1 MRAEFILPEEFVDQI
16 ADKVIEKLKPLI
28 SGNGRYE
35 GEDTIFDVKGLCDY
49 LHVSDKWIYE
59 RTHLKEIPHLKVN
72 GLLRFR
78 KKDIDKWLNSFNVP
92 AINTPERILRA
103 VK

>member
-1 MRAEFILPEEFVDQI
+1 MKIELEQEDIRAI
-16 ADKVIEKLKPLI
+16 AQAVTEMLKPVL
-28 SGNGRYE
+28 SGNGKH
-35 GEDTIFDVKGLCDY
+35 GAEDNTIFDVKGLCNH

-78 KKDIDKWLNSFNVP
+78 KKDIEKWLNSFNVP
-92 AINTPERILRA
+92 AVSTPERILRA
-103 VK
+103 VR

>member
-1 MRAEFILPEEFVDQI
+1 MRTELESQD
-16 ADKVIEKLKPLI
+16 IEAITLRVVELLKPLL
-28 SGNGRYE
+28 SGNGRHE
-35 GEDTIFDVKGLCDY
+35 AEDIIFDVKGLCDH
-49 LHVSDKWIYE
+49 LHVSDKWVYE

-78 KKDIDKWLNSFNVP
+78 KKEIDKWLNSFNVP
-92 AINTPERILRA
+92 AVSTPERILRA

>member
-1 MRAEFILPEEFVDQI
+1 MKTEFEPQDIEAIAQRLKEILR
-16 ADKVIEKLKPLI
+16 PLLA
-28 SGNGRYE
+28 NNDRQ
-35 GEDTIFDVKGLCDY
+35 EDDPIFDVKGLCNY
-49 LHVSDKWIYE
+49 LHVSDKWVYE

-78 KKDIDKWLNSFNVP
+78 KRDIDKWLNSFNVP
-92 AINTPERILRA
+92 AANTPERILRA

>member
-1 MRAEFILPEEFVDQI
+1 MKTELEQADIEAI
-16 ADKVIEKLKPLI
+16 AQRVIELLKPLI
-28 SGNGRYE
+28 SGNGRQE
-35 GEDTIFDVKGLCDY
+35 TEDGILDVKGLCDY
-49 LHVSDKWIYE
+49 LHVSVKWIYE

-92 AINTPERILRA
+92 ALSTPERVLRA

>member
-1 MRAEFILPEEFVDQI
+1 MKSELEQVDIQAIARAVFEM
-16 ADKVIEKLKPLI
+16 LKPVI
-28 SGNGRYE
+28 TGNDRHE
-35 GEDTIFDVKGLCDY
+35 AENVIFDVKGLCDY

-78 KKDIDKWLNSFNVP
+78 KREIDKWLSSFNVP

>member
-1 MRAEFILPEEFVDQI
+1 MKAELEREDIQAI
-16 ADKVIEKLKPLI
+16 AQAVTEMLKPIL
-28 SGNGRYE
+28 SGNGKHKA
-35 GEDTIFDVKGLCDY
+35 EDTIFDMKGLCDY
-49 LHVSDKWIYE
+49 LHVSDKWVYE

-78 KKDIDKWLNSFNVP
+78 KKEIDKWLNSFNVP
-92 AINTPERILRA
+92 AASTPERILRA

>member
-1 MRAEFILPEEFVDQI
+1 MKAELEPQDIEAI
-16 ADKVIEKLKPLI
+16 ALRVAELLKPLL
-28 SGNGRYE
+28 SGNGRHE
-35 GEDTIFDVKGLCDY
+35 AEDTIFDVKGLCDY
-49 LHVSDKWIYE
+49 LHVSDKWVYE

-78 KKDIDKWLNSFNVP
+78 KRNMDKWLLSFNVP
-92 AINTPERILRA
+92 ATSTPERILRA

>member
-1 MRAEFILPEEFVDQI
+1 MKVQFEQEDIQAI
-16 ADKVIEKLKPLI
+16 AQAVTGMLKPLI
-28 SGNGRYE
+28 SGNGRHE
-35 GEDTIFDVKGLCDY
+35 TEDTIFDVKGLCDY
-49 LHVSDKWIYE
+49 LHVSDKWVYE

-78 KKDIDKWLNSFNVP
+78 KKEIDKWLNSFNVP
-92 AINTPERILRA
+92 AASTPERILRA